1 MIRFLVLFILVC
13 VTAGSAFAGCAGKI
27 TNIKA
32 QAPLSYSPFEP
43 FNARQT
49 LVVTVQNTG
58 TLACRYQISVP
69 PRFYPLQFG
78 GKLSFSLSGTGVSEG
93 ASTPLALTTP
103 ALDPGKSTQL
113 PVILTVFRGQATL
126 SGEFAT
132 SVELD
137 LTVVGTTAGNAP
149 VDQGIVPLTCSV
161 PPVFQINLAG
171 SGHRT
176 SVQFGNLETGQKA
189 SVVLQTRTNNDHRL
203 EFESANRG
211 FLTLREGSGAA
222 STIPYTATLDGQP
235 LALTAPTALNF
246 STAPGEAT
254 RRFTVTIGDTS
265 GKLAGIYRD
274 VITVAI
280 LSSM

>member
-78 GKLSFSLSGTGVSEG
+78 GKLSFSVSEV